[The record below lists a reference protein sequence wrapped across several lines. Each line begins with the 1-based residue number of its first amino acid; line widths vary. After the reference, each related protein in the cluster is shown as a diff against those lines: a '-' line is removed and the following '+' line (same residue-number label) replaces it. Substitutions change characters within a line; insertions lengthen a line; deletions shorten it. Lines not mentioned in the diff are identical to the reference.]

1 MSFLD
6 SNNLEFL
13 AARITQKGRNAIAK
27 GNFKIDYFQ
36 VGDSEYDYTAPFNVL
51 TGHTTH
57 QKVMA
62 PFDKDSGVKYPFGLD
77 SSVTTTYGVPVQ
89 NSLTTPI
96 RNVMGPAGFVSNY
109 LEYDAVECTGTTVEC
124 IADEVTLLSI
134 SGGTSINVT
143 DGEEFQNCGYITL
156 VFDRFNGPTAVITGN
171 TNSLVYKVL
180 SISGNTL
187 NLDRALPN
195 LSSLSGYAQV
205 VCNSCEQEY
214 PITATTANVCL
225 PNDIDTTQQL
235 NPWTLNIVWDK
246 KLIGT
251 DVGPLDETLSGYTG
265 NRFVSVKELLGYTST
280 GQTFTNMTGG
290 TVDYPTSYK
299 NTLGEQIIVKPEEQR
314 CIAVI
319 HYSEVGDL
327 RNDPERFFRYDD
339 YISYKT
345 GITGSDIS
353 IVDDVDGNPISDTEY
368 FEVYLPFLLYHRS
381 TGTTIGAKF
390 LMDETDYYVKSTKNE
405 RHQLMFRFLLDEMGN
420 RVGKVFPKNK
430 IVVFDDQ
437 ELVATLDY
445 RSNRKYTLPSPKVNT
460 VASDD
465 VEANSLFSGTTGQTY
480 WVTYVF
486 SDTQY
491 GTSSAFNALP
501 CNYFTSINNVNV
513 PSSLTI
519 KFSGTSFQHM
529 ESTLNGFRS
538 GFNAKYFYVLIQETD
553 IDELPISFS
562 WTLIDKTGSL
572 TKSGG
577 YIVPSSLTGNTIVIT
592 KDDFDNGVT
601 FDLETHMGS
610 DYLGSLT
617 STIQPQFGDEQPFP
631 GSVRLVRAS
640 DIEELN
646 FLVNLPS
653 TQFTTT
659 QNPTY
664 VTQVASGYPKITE
677 VALLDSN
684 KETLVVAKATTP
696 ITRLGTQVFA
706 VKLDF

>member
-13 AARITQKGRNAIAK
+13 AARVTQKGRNAIAK

-36 VGDSEYDYTAPFNVL
+36 VGDSEYDYTEPFNVL

-77 SSVTTTYGVPVQ
+77 TNLTTTYGVPVQ
-89 NSLTTPI
+89 NSLTVPV

-124 IADEVTLLSI
+124 VADEVTLSSI
-134 SGGTSINVT
+134 SGGTSINIT

-180 SISGNTL
+180 NISGNTL
-187 NLDRALPN
+187 NLDRPLPN
-195 LSSLSGYAQV
+195 LSSLSGFAQV
-205 VCNSCEQEY
+205 VCNSCEQEF
-214 PITATTANVCL
+214 PITTTISSACS
-225 PNDIDTTQQL
+225 PNDIDITQQL
-235 NPWTLNIVWDK
+235 NSWTMDIVWDEK
-246 KLIGT
+246 IIGT
-251 DVGPLDETLSGYTG
+251 DVGDTDESLTGYSG
-265 NRFVSVKELLGYTST
+265 NRFVSTKELLGYSST

-290 TVDYPTSYK
+290 TLEYPTSYK
-299 NTLGEQIIVKPEEQR
+299 NTLGEQILVKPEEQR

-345 GITGSDIS
+345 GVTGSDIS
-353 IVDDVDGNPISDTEY
+353 LVDDVDEDPISDTQY

-381 TGTTIGAKF
+381 TGSTIGAKF
-390 LMDETDYYVKSTKNE
+390 LMDVTDYYVRSTKNN

-420 RVGKVFPKNK
+420 RIGKVFPKNK

-437 ELVATLDY
+437 ELVAVLDY
-445 RSNRKYTLPSPKVNT
+445 RSNRKYTLPAPKVNT

-465 VEANSLFSGTTGQTY
+465 VISNSLYSGGTGQTY
-480 WVTYVF
+480 FVTYMF
-486 SDTQY
+486 SETEY

-501 CNYFTSINNVNV
+501 CNYFTTLNNVNV

-529 ESTLNGFRS
+529 ESTLSGFTS

-553 IDELPISFS
+553 IGESPSSSL
-562 WTLIDKTGSL
+562 WTLIDKTDKVRDL
-572 TKSGG
+572 DTEV
-577 YIVPSSLTGNTIVIT
+577 YISPSSLTGNTIVIT
-592 KDDFDNGVT
+592 KDDFDNGDI
-601 FDLETHMGS
+601 FDLETHMGNNYLS
-610 DYLGSLT
+610 DTT
-617 STIQPQFGDEQPFP
+617 SDGALLPQFGDEQPFP
-631 GSVRLVRAS
+631 GSIRLVRAS

-646 FLVNLPS
+646 FLVNLPT
-653 TQFTTT
+653 TQFMTT
-659 QNPTY
+659 QNPTH
-664 VTQVASGYPKITE
+664 TSGDKMITE
-677 VALLDSN
+677 IALLDSN
-684 KETLVVAKATTP
+684 KETLVIAKATTP
-696 ITRLGTQVFA
+696 IKRLGTQVFA

>member
-13 AARITQKGRNAIAK
+13 AAKITQKGRNAIAK

-36 VGDSEYDYTAPFNVL
+36 VGDSEYDYTTPFNVL
-51 TGHTTH
+51 TGQTTH

-77 SSVTTTYGVPVQ
+77 SNVITTYGVPVQ
-89 NSLTTPI
+89 NSLTTTI
-96 RNVMGPAGFVSNY
+96 RNIMGPAGFVSNY

-124 IADEVTLLSI
+124 VADEVSLSSI
-134 SGGTSINVT
+134 SGGTSINIT

-156 VFDRFNGPTAVITGN
+156 VFDRFNGSTAVITGN

-187 NLDRALPN
+187 NLDRTLPN

-214 PITATTANVCL
+214 PITATTTSVCS

-235 NPWTLNIVWDK
+235 NSWTLNIVWDK

-265 NRFVSVKELLGYTST
+265 NRYVSVKELLGYTST

-299 NTLGEQIIVKPEEQR
+299 NTLGEQILVKPNEQR

-353 IVDDVDGNPISDTEY
+353 LVDDADGNPISDTEY
-368 FEVYLPFLLYHRS
+368 FEVYIPFLLYHRS

-390 LMDETDYYVKSTKNE
+390 LMDTTDYYVKSTKNE

-420 RVGKVFPKNK
+420 RVGKVFTKNK

-437 ELVATLDY
+437 ELVAILDY

-465 VEANSLFSGTTGQTY
+465 VEANSLFSGTTGQTFF
-480 WVTYVF
+480 VTYMF
-486 SDTQY
+486 SDTPY
-491 GTSSAFNALP
+491 GTSSAFNGLP
-501 CNYFTSINNVNV
+501 CNYFTSISGVKV

-553 IDELPISFS
+553 PEESPISFS
-562 WTLIDKTGSL
+562 WTLIDKTSSL
-572 TKSGG
+572 TTTGG

-592 KDDFDNGVT
+592 QDDFDSGVN
-601 FDLETHMGS
+601 FDLETHMGL

-617 STIQPQFGDEQPFP
+617 STTQPQFGDEQPFP
-631 GSVRLVRAS
+631 GSIRLLRAM

-659 QNPTY
+659 QNPTF
-664 VTQVASGYPKITE
+664 VSGTGNYPMMTE

-696 ITRLGTQVFA
+696 IKRLGTQVFA

>member
-13 AARITQKGRNAIAK
+13 AAKITQKGRNAIAK

-36 VGDSEYDYTAPFNVL
+36 VGDSEYDYTTPFNVL
-51 TGHTTH
+51 TGQTTH

-77 SSVTTTYGVPVQ
+77 SNVITTYGVPVQ
-89 NSLTTPI
+89 NSLTTTI
-96 RNVMGPAGFVSNY
+96 RNIMGPAGFVSNY

-124 IADEVTLLSI
+124 VADEVSLSSI
-134 SGGTSINVT
+134 SGGTSINIT

-214 PITATTANVCL
+214 PITATTASVCS

-235 NPWTLNIVWDK
+235 NSWTLNIVWDK

-265 NRFVSVKELLGYTST
+265 NRYVSVKELLGYTST

-299 NTLGEQIIVKPEEQR
+299 NTLGEQILVKPNEQR

-353 IVDDVDGNPISDTEY
+353 LVDDADGNPISDTEY

-390 LMDETDYYVKSTKNE
+390 LMDTTDYYVKSTKNE

-420 RVGKVFPKNK
+420 RVGKVFTKNK

-437 ELVATLDY
+437 ELVAILDY

-465 VEANSLFSGTTGQTY
+465 VEANSLFSGTTGQTFF
-480 WVTYVF
+480 VTYMF
-486 SDTQY
+486 SDTPY
-491 GTSSAFNALP
+491 GTSSAFNGLP
-501 CNYFTSINNVNV
+501 CNYFTSISGVKV

-553 IDELPISFS
+553 PEESPISFS
-562 WTLIDKTGSL
+562 WTLIDKTSSL
-572 TKSGG
+572 TTTGG

-592 KDDFDNGVT
+592 QDDFDSGVN
-601 FDLETHMGS
+601 FDLETHMGL

-617 STIQPQFGDEQPFP
+617 STTQPQFGDEQPFP
-631 GSVRLVRAS
+631 GSIRLLRAM

-659 QNPTY
+659 QNPTF
-664 VTQVASGYPKITE
+664 VSGTGNYPMMTE

-696 ITRLGTQVFA
+696 IKRLGTQVFA

>member
-13 AARITQKGRNAIAK
+13 AARITQKGRNAISN
-27 GNFKIDYFQ
+27 GNFKIEYFQ
-36 VGDSEYDYTAPFNVL
+36 VGDSEYDYTVPFNVL
-51 TGHTTH
+51 TGHTSH
-57 QKVMA
+57 QKVMS
-62 PFDKDSGVKYPFGLD
+62 PFDKDSGVKYPFAYD
-77 SSVTTTYGVPVQ
+77 SDITTTYGVPIK
-89 NSLTTPI
+89 NSTTTTI

-109 LEYDAVECTGTTVEC
+109 LEYDAIECTGTTIEC
-124 IADEVTLLSI
+124 TADQVSLTNI
-134 SGGTSINVT
+134 SGGTIINVA
-143 DGEEFQNCGYITL
+143 DGEEFQNCEYITL
-156 VFDRFNGPTAVITGN
+156 VLGVFGGTDINYPIITGN

-195 LSSLSGYAQV
+195 LSSLSGHAQV

-214 PITATTANVCL
+214 PITSTTSSVCS

-235 NPWTLNIVWDK
+235 NSWTLNIVWDK
-246 KLIGT
+246 KLIGS
-251 DVGPLDETLSGYTG
+251 DVGPTDESLIGFTG
-265 NRFVSVKELLGYTST
+265 NRYTSTKELLGYTST

-290 TVDYPTSYK
+290 TLDFPTSYR
-299 NTLGEQIIVKPEEQR
+299 NTLNEQILVKPEEQR
-314 CIAVI
+314 CIAII

-327 RNDPERFFRYDD
+327 RNEPERFFRYDD
-339 YISYKT
+339 YISYD
-345 GITGSDIS
+345 TGSTIS
-353 IVDDVDGNPISDTEY
+353 LVDDADGEPISDTEY

-381 TGTTIGAKF
+381 EGATIGAKF
-390 LMDETDYYVKSTKNE
+390 LMDTVDYYVKSTKNE
-405 RHQLMFRFLLDEMGN
+405 RHQLMFRFLLDEFGN

-437 ELVATLDY
+437 ELVAILDY

-465 VEANSLFSGTTGQTY
+465 IADDSLFLGTTGQTY
-480 WVTYVF
+480 WVTYMF
-486 SDTQY
+486 SETEY
-491 GTSSAFNALP
+491 GSSSAFNSLP
-501 CNYFTSINNVNV
+501 CNYFTSINNVTV

-529 ESTLNGFRS
+529 ESTLSGFTS
-538 GFNAKYFYVLIQETD
+538 GFNAKYFYVLIQETNVGD
-553 IDELPISFS
+553 PIISFD
-562 WTLIDKTGSL
+562 WTLIDKTDSL

-577 YIVPSSLTGNTIVIT
+577 YILPTSLTGNTIVIT
-592 KDDFDNGVT
+592 KEDYDNGVP

-610 DYLGSLT
+610 DYLGSET
-617 STIQPQFGDEQPFP
+617 STTEPQFGDEQPFP
-631 GSVRLVRAS
+631 GSVRLIRAT

-646 FLVNLPS
+646 FLVNLPV

-664 VTQVASGYPKITE
+664 TLESVSGSPMITE
-677 VALLDSN
+677 VALLNSN

-696 ITRLGTQVFA
+696 IKRLGTQVFA

>member
-13 AARITQKGRNAIAK
+13 AAKITQKGRNAIAK

-36 VGDSEYDYTAPFNVL
+36 VGDSEYDYTVPFNVL
-51 TGHTTH
+51 TGQTTH

-62 PFDKDSGVKYPFGLD
+62 PFDKDSGVKYPFALD
-77 SSVTTTYGVPVQ
+77 SDVTTTYGVPVQ
-89 NSLTTPI
+89 NSLTTTI
-96 RNVMGPAGFVSNY
+96 RNIMGPAGFVSNY

-124 IADEVTLLSI
+124 VADEVPLSSI
-134 SGGTSINVT
+134 SGGTSISIT
-143 DGEEFQNCGYITL
+143 DGEEFQNCSYITL

-187 NLDRALPN
+187 NLDRPLPN

-214 PITATTANVCL
+214 PITATTASVCS

-235 NPWTLNIVWDK
+235 NSWTLNIVWDK

-265 NRFVSVKELLGYTST
+265 NRYVSVKELLGYTST

-299 NTLGEQIIVKPEEQR
+299 NTLGEQILVKPNEQR

-327 RNDPERFFRYDD
+327 RNYPERFFRYDD

-353 IVDDVDGNPISDTEY
+353 LVDDADGNPISDTEY
-368 FEVYLPFLLYHRS
+368 FEVYIPFLLYHRS

-390 LMDETDYYVKSTKNE
+390 LMDTTDYYVKSTKNE

-420 RVGKVFPKNK
+420 RVGKVFTKNK

-437 ELVATLDY
+437 ELVAILDY

-465 VEANSLFSGTTGQTY
+465 VESNSLFSGTTGQTFF
-480 WVTYVF
+480 VTYMF
-486 SDTQY
+486 SDTPY
-491 GTSSAFNALP
+491 GTSSAFNGLP
-501 CNYFTSINNVNV
+501 CNYFTSISGVKV

-553 IDELPISFS
+553 PEESPISFS
-562 WTLIDKTGSL
+562 WTLIDKTSSL
-572 TKSGG
+572 TKTGG

-592 KDDFDNGVT
+592 QDDFDNGVN
-601 FDLETHMGS
+601 FDLETHMGL

-617 STIQPQFGDEQPFP
+617 STTQPQFGDEQPFP
-631 GSVRLVRAS
+631 GSIRLLRAM

-659 QNPTY
+659 QNPTF
-664 VTQVASGYPKITE
+664 VSGTGNYPMMTE

-696 ITRLGTQVFA
+696 IKRLGTQVFA

>member
-6 SNNLEFL
+6 SNNSEFL
-13 AARITQKGRNAIAK
+13 SARITQKGRNAIAK

-36 VGDSEYDYTAPFNVL
+36 VGDSEYDYTGPFNVL

-77 SSVTTTYGVPVQ
+77 SDVTTTYGVPVQ
-89 NSLTTPI
+89 NSITTSI

-124 IADEVTLLSI
+124 IADEVLLTSI
-134 SGGTSINVT
+134 SGGTSINIT
-143 DGEEFQNCGYITL
+143 NGEEFQNCEYITL
-156 VFDRFNGPTAVITGN
+156 VFDRFNGSSAVITGN

-187 NLDRALPN
+187 NLDRMLPN
-195 LSSLSGYAQV
+195 LSSVSGYVQV

-214 PITATTANVCL
+214 PITVTTSSACS
-225 PNDIDTTQQL
+225 PNDIDITQQL
-235 NPWTLNIVWDK
+235 NSWTLNIVWDK
-246 KLIGT
+246 KIIGT
-251 DVGPLDETLSGYTG
+251 DVGPTDESLTGYTS
-265 NRFVSVKELLGYTST
+265 NQYVSIKELLGYTST

-290 TVDYPTSYK
+290 TIDYPTSYK
-299 NTLGEQIIVKPEEQR
+299 NTLGEQILVNPKEQR

-345 GITGSDIS
+345 GVTGSDIS
-353 IVDDVDGNPISDTEY
+353 LVDDVDENPISDTEY
-368 FEVYLPFLLYHRS
+368 FEVYIPFLLYHRS
-381 TGTTIGAKF
+381 TVTTIGAKF
-390 LMDETDYYVKSTKNE
+390 LMDTTDYYVKSTKNN

-445 RSNRKYTLPSPKVNT
+445 RSNRKYTLPAPKVNT

-465 VEANSLFSGTTGQTY
+465 IANDSLFSGTTGQTY
-480 WVTYVF
+480 WVTYMF
-486 SDTQY
+486 SETEY
-491 GTSSAFNALP
+491 GSSSAFNSLP
-501 CNYFTSINNVNV
+501 CNYFTSINNVTV
-513 PSSLTI
+513 PSNLTI

-529 ESTLNGFRS
+529 ESTLSGFTS

-553 IDELPISFS
+553 VDELPISFS
-562 WTLIDKTGSL
+562 WTLIDKTSSL

-592 KDDFDNGVT
+592 KDDFDNGDI

-610 DYLGSLT
+610 DYLGSNL
-617 STIQPQFGDEQPFP
+617 STTEPQFGDEQPFP
-631 GSVRLVRAS
+631 GSIRLVRAM

-664 VTQVASGYPKITE
+664 VSQVVSEYPRITE
-677 VALLDSN
+677 IALLDSN

-696 ITRLGTQVFA
+696 IKRLGTQVFA

>member
-465 VEANSLFSGTTGQTY
+465 IEANSLFSGTTGQTY

>member
-36 VGDSEYDYTAPFNVL
+36 VGDSEYDYTEPFNVL

-62 PFDKDSGVKYPFGLD
+62 PFDKDSGVKYPLGLD
-77 SSVTTTYGVPVQ
+77 SDVTTTYGVPVQ
-89 NSLTTPI
+89 NSITTSI

-124 IADEVTLLSI
+124 IADEVSLTSI
-134 SGGTSINVT
+134 SGGTSINIT
-143 DGEEFQNCGYITL
+143 NGEEFQNCEYITL
-156 VFDRFNGPTAVITGN
+156 VFDRFNGSSAVITGN
-171 TNSLVYKVL
+171 TNSLVYKIL
-180 SISGNTL
+180 SISGDTL

-195 LSSLSGYAQV
+195 LSSVSGYAQV

-214 PITATTANVCL
+214 PITSTTASVCS
-225 PNDIDTTQQL
+225 PNDIDITQQL
-235 NPWTLNIVWDK
+235 NSWTLNIVWDK

-251 DVGPLDETLSGYTG
+251 DVGPTDESLTGYTS
-265 NRFVSVKELLGYTST
+265 NQYVSIKELLGYTST

-299 NTLGEQIIVKPEEQR
+299 NTLGEQILVNPKEQR

-353 IVDDVDGNPISDTEY
+353 LVDDADGNPISDTEY

-390 LMDETDYYVKSTKNE
+390 LMDETDYYVRSTKNS

-445 RSNRKYTLPSPKVNT
+445 RSNRKHTLPSPKVNT

-465 VEANSLFSGTTGQTY
+465 IADDSLFLGTSGQTY
-480 WVTYVF
+480 WVTYMF
-486 SDTQY
+486 SETEY
-491 GTSSAFNALP
+491 GSSSAFNSLP
-501 CNYFTSINNVNV
+501 CNYFTSINNVKV

-529 ESTLNGFRS
+529 ESTLSGFTS

-553 IDELPISFS
+553 ADELPISFS
-562 WTLIDKTGSL
+562 WTLIDKTSSL

-592 KDDFDNGVT
+592 KDDFDNGSI

-610 DYLGSLT
+610 DYLGSNL
-617 STIQPQFGDEQPFP
+617 STTQPQFGDEQPFP
-631 GSVRLVRAS
+631 GSIRLVRAM

-659 QNPTY
+659 QNPTF
-664 VTQVASGYPKITE
+664 VSGAGKYPVMTE

-696 ITRLGTQVFA
+696 IKRLGTQVFA

>member
-1 MSFLD
+1 M
-6 SNNLEFL
+6 
-13 AARITQKGRNAIAK
+13 
-27 GNFKIDYFQ
+27 
-36 VGDSEYDYTAPFNVL
+36 
-51 TGHTTH
+51 
-57 QKVMA
+57 
-62 PFDKDSGVKYPFGLD
+62 
-77 SSVTTTYGVPVQ
+77 
-89 NSLTTPI
+89 
-96 RNVMGPAGFVSNY
+96 
-109 LEYDAVECTGTTVEC
+109 
-124 IADEVTLLSI
+124 
-134 SGGTSINVT
+134 
-143 DGEEFQNCGYITL
+143 
-156 VFDRFNGPTAVITGN
+156 
-171 TNSLVYKVL
+171 
-180 SISGNTL
+180 
-187 NLDRALPN
+187 
-195 LSSLSGYAQV
+195 
-205 VCNSCEQEY
+205 
-214 PITATTANVCL
+214 
-225 PNDIDTTQQL
+225 
-235 NPWTLNIVWDK
+235 NIVWDK

-251 DVGPLDETLSGYTG
+251 DVGPTDESLTGYTG

-290 TVDYPTSYK
+290 TVEYPTSYK

-353 IVDDVDGNPISDTEY
+353 LVDDVDGNPISDTEY
-368 FEVYLPFLLYHRS
+368 FEVYIPFLLYHRS

-491 GTSSAFNALP
+491 GTSSAFNTLP
-501 CNYFTSINNVNV
+501 CNYFTSINNVKV

-529 ESTLNGFRS
+529 ESTLSGFTS

-553 IDELPISFS
+553 VDELPISYS
-562 WTLIDKTGSL
+562 WTLIDKTDSL

-592 KDDFDNGVT
+592 KDDYDNGDT

-610 DYLGSLT
+610 DYLGSTL
-617 STIQPQFGDEQPFP
+617 STTEPQFGDEQPFP
-631 GSVRLVRAS
+631 GSVRLIRAS

-653 TQFTTT
+653 TQFTTS

-664 VTQVASGYPKITE
+664 ISGYPRITE